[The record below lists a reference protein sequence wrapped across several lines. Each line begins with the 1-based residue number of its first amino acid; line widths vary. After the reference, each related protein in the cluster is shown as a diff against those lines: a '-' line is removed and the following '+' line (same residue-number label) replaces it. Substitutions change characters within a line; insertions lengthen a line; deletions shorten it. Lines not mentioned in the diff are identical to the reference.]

1 MNTKQAGGV
10 AVSGHPPN
18 PVLSP
23 PVLRLYKQ
31 RDPPCSAGCNT
42 RIRSAF
48 IRDALA
54 ARDSGFRRKLR
65 LMIAR
70 IRSNLPIYILAGDND
85 PINHHL
91 EWLKPLVR
99 RYRRAVLR
107 DVTEKYYPVG
117 ATDAERNQS
126 RRGAKGFSELVATSL
141 CLAPEQHLPICVIE

>member
-18 PVLSP
+18 PSRPRQFCDFTSNAIRHV
-23 PVLRLYKQ
+23 
-31 RDPPCSAGCNT
+31 SAGCNS
-42 RIRSAF
+42 RIRTAF

-70 IRSNLPIYILAGDND
+70 IRSNLPIYILAVDND

-91 EWLKPLVR
+91 EWLKPLVQ

-107 DVTEKYYPVG
+107 DVTEKYCPGGRREMLNEINRDEVLK
-117 ATDAERNQS
+117 DFLSWS
-126 RRGAKGFSELVATSL
+126 RRVCA
-141 CLAPEQHLPICVIE
+141 